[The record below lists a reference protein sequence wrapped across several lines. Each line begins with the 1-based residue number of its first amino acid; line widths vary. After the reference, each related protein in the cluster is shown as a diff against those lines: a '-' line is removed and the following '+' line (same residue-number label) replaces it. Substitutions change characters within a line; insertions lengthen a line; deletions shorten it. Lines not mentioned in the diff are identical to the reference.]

1 MSLLTIRHLSYKIG
15 NKTLLKDIDWQ
26 IEAGE
31 NWCVFGLN
39 GSGKTTLLSVA
50 SGYLPAADGTVSLL
64 GEALTAE
71 NRQRLCAQVGFVSDA
86 FFTRYYQRESVLDV
100 VLAGYDGGLGLKSD
114 FGEAAKLRRA
124 KQLLRVFGLAKLCRK
139 PFVLL
144 SKGEQQKVL
153 LTRALLKKP
162 QLLFLD
168 EPCSGLDVLSRLQV
182 LALFRELA
190 EHEQITLV
198 CVTHH
203 FDELLDIYDQAL
215 LLRRGAVHSLGARQ
229 TVFAEE
235 NFSDFLGSR
244 ARVRS
249 TSEGTFHM
257 QLTDHEQRLK
267 IVFEEQRREGHGIS
281 S

>member
-1 MSLLTIRHLSYKIG
+1 MSLLTIKQLSYKAG

-39 GSGKTTLLSVA
+39 GSGKTTLLSLA
-50 SGYLPAADGTVSLL
+50 SGFLPAADGAVVLL
-64 GEALTAE
+64 GEELTAD
-71 NRQRLCAQVGFVSDA
+71 NRQRLCAQIGFVSDA
-86 FFTRYYQRESVLDV
+86 FFARYYRRESVLDV
-100 VLAGYDGGLGLKSD
+100 VLAGYSGGLGLNGVPND
-114 FGEAAKLRRA
+114 AALKRA
-124 KQLLRVFGLAKLCRK
+124 KQLLRTFGLSKLSRK

-162 QLLFLD
+162 RLLFLD
-168 EPCSGLDVLSRLQV
+168 EPCAGLDVLCRLQA

-190 EHEQITLV
+190 EREQITLV

-203 FDELLDIYDQAL
+203 FDELLDIYDRAL
-215 LLRRGAVHSLGARQ
+215 LLKEGVIHSQGARQ
-229 TVFAEE
+229 AVFADD
-235 NFSDFLGSR
+235 NISDFLESR
-244 ARVRS
+244 AKVIS
-249 TSEGTFHM
+249 TPEGTLYM
-257 QLTDHEQRLK
+257 QLADHEQRVPR
-267 IVFEEQRREGHGIS
+267 IFEEQRREGHVIS